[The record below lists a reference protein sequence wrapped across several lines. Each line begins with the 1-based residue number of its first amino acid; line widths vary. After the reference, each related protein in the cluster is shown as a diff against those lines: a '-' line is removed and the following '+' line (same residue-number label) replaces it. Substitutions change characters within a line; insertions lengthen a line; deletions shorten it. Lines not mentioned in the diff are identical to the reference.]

1 MSKGSSFFNPM
12 VVKDFDLG
20 YLVMVKFSLI
30 FFEKWPI
37 YEYSNIMIKK
47 ESEAPLEE
55 FKFHYHLGNSVGSS
69 DKYFMAHDLDEAS
82 EMFTYA
88 CSKRHLDPHLT
99 KVEKWNRWKRDWEN
113 IEPLPSCPTLN

>member
-1 MSKGSSFFNPM
+1 MMLKI
-12 VVKDFDLG
+12 
-20 YLVMVKFSLI
+20 SLK
-30 FFEKWPI
+30 FFEKWHI
-37 YEYSNIMIKK
+37 YGYNKLLMKK
-47 ESEAPLEE
+47 NREEPLEE
-55 FKFHYHLGNSVGSS
+55 FKFHYHLGNSVESS